1 MIWNLDEILL
11 AFGLHCLINWI
22 LPNCWHSDM
31 FTTISASL
39 RFLLWFCPSLLSVAV
54 ISLLVYLNRH
64 AANCHSPMNCTR
76 KIIII
81 RKRSWQRN
89 RSLSWSLPFLE
100 GLRNSKLS
108 SAYCDKLWRQNDS
121 SNFVIDQLS
130 IDLWAKR
137 RRKRDSR
144 RLYGR
149 RKKWAFFVVRC
160 QFLPRSL
167 P

>member
-31 FTTISASL
+31 FTTISASI
-39 RFLLWFCPSLLSVAV
+39 RFFLWFCPSLLSVAL
-54 ISLLVYLNRH
+54 ISLLVYINRH
-64 AANCHSPMNCTR
+64 AANCHSPMNFTR
-76 KIIII
+76 KIIIT
-81 RKRSWQRN
+81 RKTVLAEEQVVELVSAI
-89 RSLSWSLPFLE
+89 F
-100 GLRNSKLS
+100 GTLRNSKLS

-130 IDLWAKR
+130 IDLCAKR
-137 RRKRDSR
+137 RDKRDSR

-149 RKKWAFFVVRC
+149 RKKWAFFVLRC
-160 QFLPRSL
+160 
-167 P
+167 

>member
-11 AFGLHCLINWI
+11 AFGLHCLNNWI

-31 FTTISASL
+31 FRTISASL

-54 ISLLVYLNRH
+54 IFLLVYLNRH

-100 GLRNSKLS
+100 LLGIPNFHRPIVINYGDRTIAPILLLTNYLLTFELRGDVKETVGGYM
-108 SAYCDKLWRQNDS
+108 AD
-121 SNFVIDQLS
+121 
-130 IDLWAKR
+130 AK
-137 RRKRDSR
+137 S
-144 RLYGR
+144 G
-149 RKKWAFFVVRC
+149 AFFVVRC

-167 P
+167 L

>member
-31 FTTISASL
+31 FTTISASI
-39 RFLLWFCPSLLSVAV
+39 RFFLWFCPSLLSVAL
-54 ISLLVYLNRH
+54 ISLLVYINRH
-64 AANCHSPMNCTR
+64 AANCHSPMNFTR
-76 KIIII
+76 KIIIT
-81 RKRSWQRN
+81 RKTVLAEEQVVELVSAI
-89 RSLSWSLPFLE
+89 F
-100 GLRNSKLS
+100 GTLRNSKLS

-121 SNFVIDQLS
+121 SNLVIDQLS
-130 IDLWAKR
+130 IDLCAKR
-137 RRKRDSR
+137 RHKRDSR

-160 QFLPRSL
+160 
-167 P
+167 